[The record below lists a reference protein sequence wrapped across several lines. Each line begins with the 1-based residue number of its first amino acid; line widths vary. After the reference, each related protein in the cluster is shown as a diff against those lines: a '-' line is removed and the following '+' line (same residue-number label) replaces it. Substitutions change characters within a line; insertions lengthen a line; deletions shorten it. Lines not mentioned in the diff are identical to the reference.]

1 METATERL
9 TTAQVPSA
17 IHSEIQTKRLEI
29 SKQPTDITTMIFQ
42 NQLTTIASTGTI
54 LNSSSQETR
63 DYTLSFERN
72 ASLMPLVG
80 ANEYNTS
87 TTLPILDISKTSYSR
102 KQFKTG
108 KTSMILNV
116 TRGLPTR
123 TSNMSTS
130 SFSSVKKL
138 RYNSN
143 WPNSRHLQNIS
154 YPVRTTTP
162 FQFTPV
168 IAKIMQMV
176 RSSKKNEKI
185 IDVST
190 HTALFN
196 SSSSTPAVNSK
207 KDVIPDIT
215 DNAYSTSTLVS
226 GSLTSS
232 NFTSS
237 FTSMFTSQYSR
248 NLTLPKLSSHSH
260 TEGPLITKT
269 NIAIL
274 HNTTNKTSLTVVTN
288 KSVDIGVSEIHEG
301 SLPISFTYTK
311 STLQPSRP
319 AYETT
324 KQRSVFK
331 TSQISQSV
339 LSRSSQADSVQSSIN
354 PPTRNHSP
362 KPLSTHISKT
372 KMGKPSTYRKTY
384 STTKPNFSLSTHETV
399 DYTKPVK
406 ADISVSRTSFT
417 MTRRDIEQP
426 TTATH
431 VTIPS
436 MKLNTPTK
444 LPSTQTSS
452 EAGNFILY
460 CTNQC
465 IIYLFLDFKIE
476 STNIKLFLIRNN
488 FSFLSSDVDGWRL

>member
-1 METATERL
+1 MLLTKTTNFSMETATERR
-9 TTAQVPSA
+9 TTTQSPST

-42 NQLTTIASTGTI
+42 NQSTTIASTGTR

-63 DYTLSFERN
+63 NYTLSPERN
-72 ASLMPLVG
+72 ASLMPLAG
-80 ANEYNTS
+80 ANKYNTS
-87 TTLPILDISKTSYSR
+87 TTLSILSISKTPYSI

-108 KTSMILNV
+108 KTSMILNG
-116 TRGLPTR
+116 TRGFPTR
-123 TSNMSTS
+123 TSNMPTS
-130 SFSSVKKL
+130 S
-138 RYNSN
+138 YYSN
-143 WPNSRHLQNIS
+143 WPSSRHLQNIS

-168 IAKIMQMV
+168 IAQIMQMV

-232 NFTSS
+232 NLTSS

-248 NLTLPKLSSHSH
+248 NLTLPKLSNHSH

-269 NIAIL
+269 YIASL
-274 HNTTNKTSLTVVTN
+274 HNTTNRTSLTVVTN
-288 KSVDIGVSEIHEG
+288 ESVDIGVSEIHKG

-324 KQRSVFK
+324 KQGSVFK
-331 TSQISQSV
+331 TSQISQSA
-339 LSRSSQADSVQSSIN
+339 LSRSSQADSVQSSTN

-384 STTKPNFSLSTHETV
+384 STTKPYFSLSTHETV
-399 DYTKPVK
+399 DYIKPVK
-406 ADISVSRTSFT
+406 ADISAPRTSFT
-417 MTRRDIEQP
+417 MPRRDIEQP

-444 LPSTQTSS
+444 LPSIQTSS
-452 EAGNFILY
+452 EAGNFMLY

-465 IIYLFLDFKIE
+465 IIHLFVDFKIE
-476 STNIKLFLIRNN
+476 STNIKLYLIRKK
-488 FSFLSSDVDGWRL
+488 FSLLSSDVDG